1 MIVNGC
7 AGRLFDHVRTL
18 QLEAKWQQK
27 KEGKTGESGLAAFFK
42 QNKEASKTRILQ
54 QIVGK
59 MKMGKK
65 LTHDEMEFLRIND
78 PALYE
83 KAVKIE
89 KEREEFR
96 RALRNCKTKEEAIKV
111 HTMKALQLQAEAKAV
126 RDNKDGSN
134 PTDFEFIQMRMA
146 AMTDEF
152 CEFAKSKEY
161 EELPY
166 EHELEE
172 DEVQNDDNENKR
184 KFKKIRFLQ
193 NYEVHKPGNYKIQF
207 KDSVKGSQFSADM

>member
-1 MIVNGC
+1 MIVGDC
-7 AGRLFDHVRTL
+7 AGRLFDHVRTMK
-18 QLEAKWQQK
+18 LEAKWQPAP
-27 KEGKTGESGLAAFFK
+27 L
-42 QNKEASKTRILQ
+42 KEAAKTKILQ
-54 QIVGK
+54 QIVTK
-59 MKMGKK
+59 MKMGKR
-65 LTHDEMEFLRIND
+65 LTHDEMEFLRIHD

-96 RALRNCKTKEEAIKV
+96 RALRNCKTKEEARKV
-111 HTMKALQLQAEAKAV
+111 QTMKALQLQAEATAV

-152 CEFAKSKEY
+152 CEFVKSKEY
-161 EELPY
+161 DELPY

-172 DEVQNDDNENKR
+172 DENKNKR

-193 NYEVHKPGNYKIQF
+193 NYEIHKPENYKIQI
-207 KDSVKGSQFSADM
+207 KDNIKGSQFSADM